1 MQNYKWNFQNFQKI
15 ERKLFKVSFIINQLS
30 IYKNLKRL

>member
-1 MQNYKWNFQNFQKI
+1 MQNYKWHFQNFQEIVK
-15 ERKLFKVSFIINQLS
+15 KLFKVSFIINQLS